1 MARLDV
7 HAQEFGYSSCN
18 MFNYFTSMPGS
29 TMLLL
34 GVYDRGTMT
43 MTMTALGDECSR
55 VVGAFL

>member
-1 MARLDV
+1 M